1 MCMMMC
7 HVLLAGCSVAFV
19 YVSKKLVDVA
29 VAILGGRM
37 ESGALTGWA
46 VAMVAVIFLRV
57 LLNATKSYL
66 QTRTDIALR
75 NRLRYNLFNVLLHV
89 RNEGGARHHSG
100 DVLNRMQEDVRQVAS
115 VLAVSIPDLFGTLL
129 QFAAA
134 FGFLV
139 YLDVRLAFLVVV
151 IIPLG
156 LAVGKY
162 VAARIRH
169 LTLDIR
175 SSDSRVQAHLQ
186 ESFQHLTLLQ
196 TLEYVGASTDALGDL
211 QTGLYGKE
219 MRRARFSV
227 LSRIVIALAFSGGH
241 AVAFLWGVWG
251 ISAGTVTYGMM
262 TAFLQLVGQIQR
274 PLMDMSAQLPAIIH
288 ATASIDRLMELE
300 ALPRE
305 EEAESVLLPA
315 PAGVRIEDVSFAYA
329 AAGAGVSAGAGVGV
343 GVGVG
348 SGTVSGAGVAS
359 GTISGSASGSDSVSG
374 AVPGL
379 GSGTGIKYGR
389 LILDGFS
396 YDFRP
401 GSRTAIVGPT
411 GVGKSTLIRLMLAL
425 LTPLKGHV
433 SVYSLGASAASAS
446 GSSFGSGAGTDSASD
461 SSFGS
466 GAGTDSASA
475 SGSVPGFGSVASTY
489 SASVSASG
497 SVVSYTASPATRCNL
512 VYVPQGNTLFSGTVR
527 ENLLM
532 GNPDATD
539 EQLRSALHTAA
550 ADFVFALP
558 NGLDTQCFE
567 SGAGLSEGQAQRI
580 AIARALLRPGSIL
593 LLDEFSSALDAETE
607 STLLERLTSELPDHT
622 MIFITHRDRI
632 IDFCDSVLR
641 LG

>member
-1 MCMMMC
+1 MLC
-7 HVLLAGCSVAFV
+7 HVLLAACSVAFV

-29 VAILGGRM
+29 VAILGGTL

-46 VAMVAVIFLRV
+46 VAMVSVIVIRV

-66 QTRTDIALR
+66 QTKTDIALK
-75 NRLRYNLFNVLLHV
+75 NRLRYNLFNVLLRV

-100 DVLNRMQEDVRQVAS
+100 DVLNRMQEDVRQVSS

-134 FGFLV
+134 FGFLI
-139 YLDVRLAFLVVV
+139 YLDYRLAFLVVV
-151 IIPLG
+151 IVPLG
-156 LAVGKY
+156 LLVGKY

-196 TLEYVGASTDALGDL
+196 TLEYVGASTDTLGGL
-211 QTGLYGKE
+211 QSGLFGKE

-227 LSRIVIALAFSGGH
+227 LSRIFIALAFSGGH

-251 ISAGTVTYGMM
+251 ISLGTVTYGMM

-274 PLMDMSAQLPAIIH
+274 PLMELSSQLPAVIH

-300 ALPRE
+300 SLPRE
-305 EEAESVLLPA
+305 DEGEPVLLDA
-315 PAGVRIEDVSFAYA
+315 PAGVRIEDVSFAYP
-329 AAGAGVSAGAGVGV
+329 AAGSET
-343 GVGVG
+343 G
-348 SGTVSGAGVAS
+348 SGSGSGSGAG
-359 GTISGSASGSDSVSG
+359 
-374 AVPGL
+374 L
-379 GSGTGIKYGR
+379 GR
-389 LILDGFS
+389 LVLDGFS
-396 YDFRP
+396 YDFAP

-425 LTPLKGHV
+425 LSPQKGSV
-433 SVYSLGASAASAS
+433 SVYSA
-446 GSSFGSGAGTDSASD
+446 
-461 SSFGS
+461 
-466 GAGTDSASA
+466 
-475 SGSVPGFGSVASTY
+475 
-489 SASVSASG
+489 
-497 SVVSYTASPATRCNL
+497 VSYPASPSTRCNL

-532 GNPDATD
+532 GNPEATE

-550 ADFVFALP
+550 ADFVLDLP
-558 NGLDTQCFE
+558 AGLDTQCFE

-607 STLLERLTSELPDHT
+607 STLLERLTSELPNHT